1 MAYTKIDNSVLLNEN
16 LSLEA
21 KGLYSIIKYYS
32 TIPGFSLNREHIKS
46 ISGYGET
53 AFRRVWNELKEAG
66 LLEHTKTRKNG
77 RIHHVYTLV
86 VSTVEKVTKKKT
98 KENVKDH
105 VPLDSDGNEP
115 IEGQVYIDEVLER
128 NIELLKDETGL
139 NKEECLKVLNES
151 DNNIIK
157 VLEKWSIVKKLNYK
171 KPFYALIKAIKENWI
186 DTKKEQKK
194 RESKFFNF
202 EEREYDYD
210 YLEKVLLGEI
220 EPDGRVWCK

>member
-53 AFRRVWNELKEAG
+53 AFRRVWSELKEAG

-77 RIHHVYTLV
+77 RINHVFTLV
-86 VSTVEKVTKKKT
+86 VEKVTKKS
-98 KENVKDH
+98 KEEVKDH
-105 VPLDSDGNEP
+105 KPVDSDGNEP
-115 IEGQVYIDEVLER
+115 LEGQVYIDEVLER

-139 NKEECLKVLNES
+139 NKEQCLEALNEC
-151 DNNIIK
+151 DNNIVK
-157 VLEKWSIVKKLNYK
+157 VLEKWSIVKKLNYQ
-171 KPFYALIKAIKENWI
+171 KPFYALVKAIKENW
-186 DTKKEQKK
+186 TNNKKEVKK
-194 RESKFFNF
+194 NNSKFFNF
-202 EEREYDYD
+202 ESHDYDYD
-210 YLEKVLLGEI
+210 ELERQLLG
-220 EPDGRVWCK
+220 WT

>member
-1 MAYTKIDNSVLLNEN
+1 MAYTKIDNSVLLDKN

-21 KGLYSIIKYYS
+21 KGLYAIIKYYS
-32 TIPGFSLNREHIKS
+32 TIPGFSLHREHIKS
-46 ISGYGET
+46 VSGYGET

-115 IEGQVYIDEVLER
+115 IEGQIYIDEVLER
-128 NIELLKDETGL
+128 NIELIKEETGL
-139 NKEECLKVLNES
+139 NKEQCLKVLNES

-157 VLEKWSIVKKLNYK
+157 VLEKWSIVKKLNYQ
-171 KPFYALIKAIKENWI
+171 KPFYALVKAIKENW
-186 DTKKEQKK
+186 TNNKKEVKNNNY
-194 RESKFFNF
+194 KFFNF
-202 EEREYDYD
+202 ESHDYDYD
-210 YLEKVLLGEI
+210 DLEKKLLG
-220 EPDGRVWCK
+220 WT

>member
-53 AFRRVWNELKEAG
+53 AFRRVWSELKEAG

-77 RIHHVYTLV
+77 RINHVFTLV
-86 VSTVEKVTKKKT
+86 VEKVTKKS
-98 KENVKDH
+98 KEEVKDH
-105 VPLDSDGNEP
+105 KPVDSDGNEP
-115 IEGQVYIDEVLER
+115 IEGQVHVDEVLER

-139 NKEECLKVLNES
+139 NKEQCLEVLNEC
-151 DNNIIK
+151 DNNIVK
-157 VLEKWSIVKKLNYK
+157 VLEKWSIVKKLNYQ
-171 KPFYALIKAIKENWI
+171 KPFYALVKAIKENW
-186 DTKKEQKK
+186 TNNKKEVKK
-194 RESKFFNF
+194 NNSKFFNF
-202 EEREYDYD
+202 ESHDYDYD
-210 YLEKVLLGEI
+210 ELERQLLG
-220 EPDGRVWCK
+220 WT

>member
-53 AFRRVWNELKEAG
+53 AFRRVWNELKESG

-77 RIHHVYTLV
+77 RIHHVFTLV
-86 VSTVEKVTKKKT
+86 VEKVTKKS
-98 KENVKDH
+98 KEEVKDH
-105 VPLDSDGNEP
+105 KPLDSDGNEP
-115 IEGQVYIDEVLER
+115 LEGQVYIDEVLER

-139 NKEECLKVLNES
+139 NKEQCLEVLNEC
-151 DNNIIK
+151 DNNIVK
-157 VLEKWSIVKKLNYK
+157 VLEKWSIVKKLNYQ
-171 KPFYALIKAIKENWI
+171 KPFYALVKAIKENW
-186 DTKKEQKK
+186 TNNKKEVKK
-194 RESKFFNF
+194 NNSKFFNF
-202 EEREYDYD
+202 ESHDYDYD
-210 YLEKVLLGEI
+210 ELERQLLG
-220 EPDGRVWCK
+220 WT

>member
-53 AFRRVWNELKEAG
+53 AFRRVWSELKEAG

-77 RIHHVYTLV
+77 RINHVFTLV
-86 VSTVEKVTKKKT
+86 VEKVTKKS
-98 KENVKDH
+98 KEEVKDH
-105 VPLDSDGNEP
+105 KPVDSDGNEP

-186 DTKKEQKK
+186 DTKKEVKK
-194 RESKFFNF
+194 NNSKFFNF
-202 EEREYDYD
+202 ESHDYDYD
-210 YLEKVLLGEI
+210 ELERQLLG
-220 EPDGRVWCK
+220 WT

>member
-21 KGLYSIIKYYS
+21 KGLYAIIKYYS

-53 AFRRVWNELKEAG
+53 AFRRVWSELKEAG

-77 RIHHVYTLV
+77 RINHVFTLV
-86 VSTVEKVTKKKT
+86 VEKVTKKS
-98 KENVKDH
+98 KEEVKDH
-105 VPLDSDGNEP
+105 KPVDSDGNEP

-157 VLEKWSIVKKLNYK
+157 VLEKWSIVKKLNYQ
-171 KPFYALIKAIKENWI
+171 KPFYALLKALKENWT
-186 DTKKEQKK
+186 DNK
-194 RESKFFNF
+194 REVKKNNSKFFNF
-202 EEREYDYD
+202 ESHDYDYD
-210 YLEKVLLGEI
+210 ELERQLLG
-220 EPDGRVWCK
+220 WT

>member
-53 AFRRVWNELKEAG
+53 AFRRVWNELKESG

-77 RIHHVYTLV
+77 RIHHVFTLV
-86 VSTVEKVTKKKT
+86 VEKVTKKS
-98 KENVKDH
+98 KEEVKDH
-105 VPLDSDGNEP
+105 KPLDSDGNEP
-115 IEGQVYIDEVLER
+115 LEGQVYIDEVLER

-139 NKEECLKVLNES
+139 NKEQCLEVLNEC
-151 DNNIIK
+151 DNNIVK
-157 VLEKWSIVKKLNYK
+157 VLEKWSIVKKLNYQ
-171 KPFYALIKAIKENWI
+171 KPFYALVKAIKENW
-186 DTKKEQKK
+186 TNNKKEVKK
-194 RESKFFNF
+194 NNSKFFNF
-202 EEREYDYD
+202 ESHDYDYD
-210 YLEKVLLGEI
+210 ELEMQLLG
-220 EPDGRVWCK
+220 WT

>member
-53 AFRRVWNELKEAG
+53 AFRRVWSELKEAG

-77 RIHHVYTLV
+77 RIHHVFTLV
-86 VSTVEKVTKKKT
+86 VEKVTKKS
-98 KENVKDH
+98 KEEVKDH
-105 VPLDSDGNEP
+105 KPLDSDGNEP
-115 IEGQVYIDEVLER
+115 LEGQVYIDEVLER

-139 NKEECLKVLNES
+139 NKEQCLEVLNEC
-151 DNNIIK
+151 DNNIVK
-157 VLEKWSIVKKLNYK
+157 VLEKWSIVKKLNYQ
-171 KPFYALIKAIKENWI
+171 KPFYALVKAIKENW
-186 DTKKEQKK
+186 TNNKKEVKK
-194 RESKFFNF
+194 NNSKFFNF
-202 EEREYDYD
+202 ESHDYDYD
-210 YLEKVLLGEI
+210 ELERQLLG
-220 EPDGRVWCK
+220 WT